1 MFRFQWVGGI
11 LLILVVSEFQLS
23 RASVS
28 TVVSLAVTA
37 LETTIERA
45 NKVSDS
51 LKNDNDITPGD
62 VILSFMETIPVVGD
76 IIRLFKGQD
85 EDETKEIMNKI
96 LAQLTTLSQLQTET
110 LVFLQN
116 LDNKINLVVLKN
128 QIATSSKIINS
139 CYTDLIHFLKNP
151 SSLADTDRFLK
162 CYYSIMTEVRH
173 IGRILEEK
181 EFSLESPKLF
191 SYIIQQDKYCNGT
204 NIVNTYK
211 YLFGLHFLGCET
223 AVLAEAVKYGNTSR
237 TFSTECLTSIKNI
250 EKHMMS
256 IYSVCTR
263 DTCDRVIGVLKS
275 VIGSHYNKPV
285 ERIAGEI
292 LVRLP
297 WFFFTVFKFNRNP
310 GGQMTGN
317 FLPSYVT
324 IHHGH
329 TYFIILW
336 TPFNTLLKSDDTT
349 VSFVLEFDATHFDS
363 DYRGMHVNRNI
374 ARKPAMVIGH
384 FNNNVTK
391 VSYSRCTKTSKITLA
406 PEPGHILNAKSDSGK
421 ISSVNVVLVLSIAV
435 LHLFDRVINMIS

>member
-1 MFRFQWVGGI
+1 MFPIKWVNVI
-11 LLILVVSEFQLS
+11 FLILAISKLQVST
-23 RASVS
+23 ASVS
-28 TVVSLAVTA
+28 TVISTAVTA

-45 NKVSDS
+45 NTVSDS

-62 VILSFMETIPVVGD
+62 VILSFIETIPVVGD

-96 LAQLTTLSQLQTET
+96 LSQLNTLSQLQGET

-128 QIATSSKIINS
+128 QIATSSKVINS

-151 SSLADTDRFLK
+151 SSLADTERFLK
-162 CYYSIMTEVRH
+162 CYYSVMAEVRH

-191 SYIIQQDKYCNGT
+191 SYIIRQDGYCNGT

-211 YLFGLHFLGCET
+211 YLFGLYYLGCET
-223 AVLAEAVKYGNTSR
+223 AVLSEAVKYGNTSR
-237 TFSTECLTSIKNI
+237 TFSSECLTSIKDI
-250 EKHMMS
+250 EKHMIN

-263 DTCDRVIGVLKS
+263 DKCDRVIGVLES
-275 VIGSHYNKPV
+275 VIKSHYNKTI
-285 ERIAGEI
+285 ERTAGEI

-297 WFFFTVFKFNRNP
+297 WFSFAIFKFDRNP
-310 GGQMTGN
+310 NGRMTPGD

-336 TPFNTLLKSDDTT
+336 TPFKTLLKSDDTSL
-349 VSFVLEFDATHFDS
+349 SFVLEFNATHFNS
-363 DYRGMHVNRNI
+363 DYRGMHVVRNI
-374 ARKPAMVIGH
+374 ARKPANVIGY
-384 FNNNVTK
+384 FSNNITNS
-391 VSYSRCTKTSKITLA
+391 SYSRCTKTNKITLA
-406 PEPGHILNAKSDSGK
+406 PEPILNTKSESGK
-421 ISSVNVVLVLSIAV
+421 ISSMNVVLVFSV
-435 LHLFDRVINMIS
+435 LHSLDSVINMIN